1 MKEML
6 SSPTNIVLLLIA
18 ATGCVGFW
26 FGKLDQESF
35 MILASGVFGYF
46 FGKVSDPSRPFG
58 GK

>member
-1 MKEML
+1 ML
-6 SSPTNIVLLLIA
+6 SSPTNLVLLFIA
-18 ATGCVGFW
+18 ATGCAAFW

-46 FGKVSDPSRPFG
+46 FGKATDPAQPFG